1 MKAELM
7 KAGKAIGTFV
17 ARNSPR
23 ILMGGAIAG
32 LGTTVVFSIKD
43 TTEAQPE
50 LNFEETQKGEKL
62 TFKEKVKVAY
72 KYYWRTALGVI
83 GTTACIIGGHTI
95 QEKRT
100 AALAALYTLS
110 ESTLKDYKDKIIE
123 TKGKKEEE
131 KITNAILAD
140 KVKGADMVENVIHT
154 GEGETLCYEPITG
167 RYFRSDINS
176 IRRAENDTRQQL
188 YGDLRVSL
196 NEFFD
201 FLKIPRTELGDEMGW
216 NSDEPIEL
224 RFTSSLTSNGTP
236 VLVVDHN
243 KKPYPWY
250 MGV

>member
-1 MKAELM
+1 MKAEIM

-131 KITNAILAD
+131 KIANAILSD
-140 KVKGADMVENVIHT
+140 KVANGDAAENIIHT

-167 RYFRSDINS
+167 RYFRSNWNS
-176 IRRAENDTRQQL
+176 ILRAENDVKAQL
-188 YGDLRVSL
+188 YADLRVSL

-201 FLKIPRTELGDEMGW
+201 YLKIPRTDIGDEMGW
-216 NSDEPIEL
+216 NAEDPIDL
-224 RFTSSLTSNGTP
+224 NMTSSLTSNGTP
-236 VLVVDHN
+236 VLVVGHN
-243 KKPYPWY
+243 KMPFPWY
-250 MGV
+250 MDV